1 MFKMLMDWL
10 GALGWLGAV
19 PQPTPLLAAAA
30 EAGSEEGSAIVSLI
44 DQLPFSLLMTIAATA
59 FLATLVVSKF
69 ARRLQVPAVLGVLLL
84 GAAISPQQNLIGPI
98 VVENIHIVS
107 LTMLLFYAG
116 LKTNLK
122 NIRNFLGYGLL
133 LAIGGVVVSSM
144 SFGLIIY
151 AVYQL
156 MGSQLAAAGFFSLPL
171 SVSMMMAA
179 CLSSTDVGVTLSV
192 LSPVSRYVPE
202 RVRGLLEFESSVND
216 PASIL
221 FLLLVIGINI
231 PAPDVT
237 SAIKDLAVTGLAGQV
252 QFFIKSIGSGILV
265 GLILTY
271 VGEFILRNFVS
282 SKDQILIVGISIA
295 FASYGLSCLLG
306 GSGFISAYVTGLFLA
321 NNIYNNPTITQDV
334 IENSIESFNT
344 LMEMTVFLLF
354 GLVVN
359 PSNALLVLPEAV
371 ICGLALM
378 FVARPLS
385 VLLFSRVSPFNWRES
400 ILISWCGLRGAV
412 PLALCYTL
420 IHTTPELPGIP
431 PTMVTSINAEIE
443 GFVFVVVVF
452 NLALQGLTLPI
463 VSRRLGL
470 QGESA

>member
-1 MFKMLMDWL
+1 MGWL
-10 GALGWLGAV
+10 EALGWLGAGGV

-30 EAGSEEGSAIVSLI
+30 EAGSEEGSAIVDLMGRV
-44 DQLPFSLLMTIAATA
+44 PFPLLMTIAATA
-59 FLATLVVSKF
+59 FLATLVASKF
-69 ARRLQVPAVLGVLLL
+69 ARKLQVPAVLGVLLL
-84 GAAISPQQNLIGPI
+84 GAAINPEQQFFSPMA
-98 VVENIHIVS
+98 VENLHIVS

-122 NIRNFLGYGLL
+122 SIRHFLGYGLL
-133 LAIGGVVVSSM
+133 LAIGGVVVSSL

-171 SVSMMMAA
+171 SVSMLMAA
-179 CLSSTDVGVTLSV
+179 CLGSTDAGATLSV
-192 LSPVSRYVPE
+192 LSSVSRYVPE

-216 PASIL
+216 PAAIL
-221 FLLLVIGINI
+221 FLLLVIGISI

-237 SAIKDLAVTGLAGQV
+237 NAIKDVAVTGMAGQV
-252 QFFIKSIGSGILV
+252 HAFIKSIGSGILV

-271 VGEFILRNFVS
+271 VGQFILRHFVS
-282 SKDQILIVGISIA
+282 GKDQILIVGISIA
-295 FASYGLSCLLG
+295 CASYGLSSLLL

-334 IENSIESFNT
+334 IENSLESFNT

-354 GLVVN
+354 GVVIN
-359 PSNALLVLPEAV
+359 PSHALLVLPEAI
-371 ICGLALM
+371 ICALALM

-385 VLLFSRVSPFNWRES
+385 VLLFSRLSPFNWRENV
-400 ILISWCGLRGAV
+400 LISWCGLRGAV
-412 PLALCYTL
+412 PLALCYTV
-420 IHTTPELPGIP
+420 IHTIPELPGIP
-431 PTMVTSINAEIE
+431 PTMVNGINAEIE
-443 GFVFVVVVF
+443 GFVFVVVLL

-470 QGESA
+470 QGDAA